1 MQTTTKWTQ
10 NLSETLLM
18 GPRVVPKKVLLK
30 QKFKI
35 DLVFLI
41 SSFSLSVKGK
51 SMQTH
56 ADHYWMDPRTLW
68 DPTYGSLRGPKEF
81 FTLEK
86 KLENFQETN

>member
-10 NLSETLLM
+10 NLSGTLLM

-41 SSFSLSVKGK
+41 TSFSLSVKEK

-56 ADHYWMDPRTLW
+56 ADHY
-68 DPTYGSLRGPKEF
+68 
-81 FTLEK
+81 
-86 KLENFQETN
+86 